1 MRSAPL
7 TLRGAWSALAG
18 YPLLIFFACLFGWSL
33 TSMDQ
38 SLFGYAIPGIRDEFG
53 AGIEQVGWVL
63 SLSFIFA
70 AFASV
75 AIGMMADRFGRR
87 IMFIAC
93 LSVSA
98 LLVGLHALVIG
109 LLSLTVMRMLAFGI
123 SNGLSPITNA
133 YVAEAAPAR
142 YRGLLVALLQCGYPI
157 GWFVAS
163 LFVAPLIATWGW
175 RYIFLPALL
184 VIPIAFLIARYL
196 PESRRFE
203 EVRSAGS
210 NHPAGEA
217 RHFLTTLGPLF
228 RPQLRYKTLACFTA
242 FFLFGGAYAGT
253 AFYFPTYFN
262 EFRGYSVE
270 EATAIVGISYG
281 VGVLGYFAVAIIGEF
296 YMTRRNT
303 CALWAA
309 LGALATL
316 GLLWLPDTYL
326 EDVIWFGLMAGF
338 FYGNAAALSMLLVE
352 TFPTHIRATAAG
364 FAGSFGLN
372 LGHATFPLLVA
383 YAIPVIGWQWSFTLA
398 VVPSMLIAG
407 LAILTLQNIP
417 SGLDVDEVAARS

>member
-1 MRSAPL
+1 MGAAI
-7 TLRGAWSALAG
+7 TKLRDAGAALRG
-18 YPLLIFFACLFGWSL
+18 YPLVIFLACLFGWSL

-38 SLFGYAIPGIRDEFG
+38 SLFGYAIPGIRNEFG

-63 SLSFIFA
+63 SLSFVFA

-75 AIGMMADRFGRR
+75 AIGILADRFGRR
-87 IMFIAC
+87 IMFIIC
-93 LSVSA
+93 LALSA

-109 LLSLTVMRMLAFGI
+109 LVSLTVMRMLAFGI

-142 YRGLLVALLQCGYPI
+142 FRGLLVALLQCGYPV

-203 EVRSAGS
+203 AARRAA
-210 NHPAGEA
+210 PASTTRQA
-217 RHFLTTLGPLF
+217 RHFLTTLAPLF
-228 RPQLRYKTLACFTA
+228 HPDFRYKTLACFTA

-253 AFYFPTYFN
+253 AFYFPSYFN
-262 EFRGYSVE
+262 EFRGYSIE
-270 EATAIVGISYG
+270 EATAIVGMSYG
-281 VGVLGYFAVAIIGEF
+281 VGVLGYFAVAVIGEF
-296 YMTRRNT
+296 YLTRRNT
-303 CALWAA
+303 CALWAG
-309 LGALATL
+309 LGSLATL
-316 GLLWLPDTYL
+316 ALLWLPDSYA
-326 EDVIWFGLMAGF
+326 EDVFWFALMAGF

-364 FAGSFGLN
+364 FAGSFALN
-372 LGHATFPLLVA
+372 LGHATFPLAVA
-383 YAIPVIGWQWSFTLA
+383 YAIPTIGWQWSFTLA
-398 VVPSMLIAG
+398 VVPSMAIAG
-407 LAILTLQNIP
+407 LAILTLENVP
-417 SGLDVDEVAARS
+417 AGLDLDEATAPG